1 VVLPATACSGSTS
14 RTVSLEVGPAAS
26 TTVRELKEAI
36 QLRSAQVYGASSSS
50 SSSSWR
56 GEEKEEEEEGLGG
69 IPAALQR
76 LTLGGRHLRDEQTLA
91 ECAVVGYVNKAWMDC
106 VCESSAHA
114 GISFI
119 AVICLLLCGGI
130 GTFYLSLSLLF
141 VSLCGRKKR
150 SIPLF
155 SGGPPQAPWRS
166 SLFTDLQQLQCLER
180 MCVPSMCQCVYV
192 LLSPA

>member
-1 VVLPATACSGSTS
+1 LLLHPTTSPPNRVTRQEQQQQEQEQQQQQQQQPAMELFVVLPATACSGSTS

-76 LTLGGRHLRDEQTLA
+76 LTLGGWHLRDEQTLA

-106 VCESSAHA
+106 VCVSSAHA
-114 GISFI
+114 CF
-119 AVICLLLCGGI
+119 CLL
-130 GTFYLSLSLLF
+130 
-141 VSLCGRKKR
+141 
-150 SIPLF
+150 
-155 SGGPPQAPWRS
+155 
-166 SLFTDLQQLQCLER
+166 
-180 MCVPSMCQCVYV
+180 
-192 LLSPA
+192 